1 MENYIF
7 LIFGALLICGLMI
20 YSIINLDREGNG
32 FVCVI
37 SSLIAIMFLLGGYM
51 KSEKDT
57 AIKCLKGNNPYKM
70 EIRYELKDSV
80 YVPKDTIY
88 IRKK

>member
-1 MENYIF
+1 MENYVFI
-7 LIFGALLICGLMI
+7 IIGVLLLCGLAA
-20 YSIINLDREGNG
+20 YSIINLDVEGNL
-32 FVCVI
+32 FVCI
-37 SSLIAIMFLLGGYM
+37 FSTLIAVMFFLGGYL

-57 AIKCLKGNNPYKM
+57 AVKCLQDKNPYKM

>member
-1 MENYIF
+1 MEYYIF
-7 LIFGALLICGLMI
+7 LIIGVLLMIGLMV

-37 SSLIAIMFLLGGYM
+37 SSLIAVMFFLGGYL

-57 AIKCLKGNNPYKM
+57 AIKCLKDNNPYKM
-70 EIRYELKDSV
+70 EIIYELKDSV
-80 YVPKDTIY
+80 YVSKDTIY
-88 IRKK
+88 ILK